1 MSFAIYTSKASFP
14 NSRRTAMKFETLM
27 LKSLFTA
34 CMLVCVLTLGAM
46 LTTKVKVNVPTV
58 VASHAAA
65 ASVANSAS

>member
-46 LTTKVKVNVPTV
+46 LTTKVNVPTV